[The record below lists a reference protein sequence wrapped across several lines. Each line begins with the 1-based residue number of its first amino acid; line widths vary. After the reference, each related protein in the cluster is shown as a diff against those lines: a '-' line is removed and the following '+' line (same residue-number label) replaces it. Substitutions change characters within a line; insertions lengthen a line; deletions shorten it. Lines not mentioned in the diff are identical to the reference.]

1 MSPLLPQTGSVFP
14 MNSAVLFSIPV
25 PEKIVTVSPGT
36 RYTAG
41 KVYTVLRLLSESVQ
55 PATEVRLGGHFT
67 FDEIEAEHIRRLV
80 AATSTLET
88 AAKILGVDPA
98 TLYRKRKR
106 V

>member
-1 MSPLLPQTGSVFP
+1 MQTYGWPGNLRELRNVVER
-14 MNSAVLFSIPV
+14 AVILAEGDMIHTNDLAENVHS
-25 PEKIVTVSPGT
+25 
-36 RYTAG
+36 
-41 KVYTVLRLLSESVQ
+41 
-55 PATEVRLGGHFT
+55 ATEVRLGGHFT

-106 V
+106 VPL